1 MGDKRLPGG
10 GEDPREFG
18 GEAEGARM
26 ESEVREGEQN
36 PARAGA
42 LGLSRRKKDM
52 KKDAVLTPTTHKK
65 YVSITFSRGA
75 SSAERTG
82 ERHESIKLSAELVP
96 PRSPLSPKLVET
108 HQTQTV
114 HCPLS
119 TVV

>member
-1 MGDKRLPGG
+1 
-10 GEDPREFG
+10 
-18 GEAEGARM
+18 M

-96 PRSPLSPKLVET
+96 PRSLLSPKLVRLKLT
-108 HQTQTV
+108 KLKLCTV
-114 HCPLS
+114 H
-119 TVV
+119 